1 MQSSSE
7 EARWISEH
15 LKELARKPVLSE
27 LSMGIL
33 REKYFFEVYSEF
45 SDQSETSFDFDEF
58 KLSKTYK
65 RSSVRI
71 AKHLQGNPHILIR
84 GEKRGKTYRHKESR
98 PIFDD
103 RMIAEIIPAILRSLQ
118 DQISWSQLYYP
129 IIKWAQLLHESYETH
144 PSFLDDLYN
153 RDLLKKTSRQ
163 VFAIDM
169 ETMSPIL
176 IDGLKTLQLALEIPL
191 EESRKYRKT
200 FPSDLK
206 KWVHD
211 AYSNQWWEKSS
222 SNIQSIMKKE
232 GKAGPGSKRGTWLYI
247 QGHDS
252 MKFIEVR
259 EHKLLDTD
267 ARRSR
272 RQDSQLGK
280 VSDSRM
286 HTSKQINTNINKLED
301 RISELFRQLE
311 SERHLVPVSQYSETV
326 ISEIRKLQ
334 DISEHLLLV
343 QNRISRFT
351 DQLKRYEEL
360 AQQESRINPE
370 TD

>member
-15 LKELARKPVLSE
+15 LKKLARKPVLSE

-45 SDQSETSFDFDEF
+45 SDQSETRFDFDEF

-84 GEKRGKTYRHKESR
+84 GEKRGKTYRYKESR
-98 PIFDD
+98 PIFAD

-144 PSFLDDLYN
+144 PTFLDDLYN

-176 IDGLKTLQLALEIPL
+176 IDGLKTIQLALEIPL

-200 FPSDLK
+200 FPSDIK

-247 QGHDS
+247 EHKSTYDS
-252 MKFIEVR
+252 MQFIEVPGD
-259 EHKLLDTD
+259 KLL
-267 ARRSR
+267 
-272 RQDSQLGK
+272 
-280 VSDSRM
+280 V
-286 HTSKQINTNINKLED
+286 E
-301 RISELFRQLE
+301 
-311 SERHLVPVSQYSETV
+311 P
-326 ISEIRKLQ
+326 
-334 DISEHLLLV
+334 
-343 QNRISRFT
+343 
-351 DQLKRYEEL
+351 
-360 AQQESRINPE
+360 
-370 TD
+370 